1 MKLNRR
7 HSERSCGPARPS
19 SARRCGPGDHGRGR
33 RGRQRADRRRARCP
47 QDDGPPVAGRSTRDR
62 LARLDD
68 APRIGRVP
76 TYGRAMS
83 AQAGIGITAIQ
94 RIWAAAVLT
103 PDRGAQVLHRPR
115 PGDQGPR
122 CCRAPPCPTRA
133 GDRGLPRR
141 EDPDPGPR
149 SDPAHA
155 ADAPRA
161 GRAPHPRLRAQR
173 RHLPVRRARGRHRAG
188 QPPRRGCVTGAR
200 TSSPS
205 CGRWSR
211 PTPMAS
217 CTSSS
222 TTSAPTRRR
231 LSGPGSIGTPG
242 SRSTSPRPRRPG

>member
-1 MKLNRR
+1 MAAADGVANERIAAELGVHKMTVLLWRDALPGTAWPGSMMRR
-7 HSERSCGPARPS
+7 ASDASRRTAARSASGSSPSRSSPARWDDHW
-19 SARRCGPGDHGRGR
+19 SA
-33 RGRQRADRRRARCP
+33 
-47 QDDGPPVAGRSTRDR
+47 
-62 LARLDD
+62 
-68 APRIGRVP
+68 
-76 TYGRAMS
+76 RAMS

-231 LSGPGSIGTPG
+231 LSAPGSIGTPG